1 VSVTVKN
8 GTSRQGL
15 AAQVTTGL
23 RRLGFKAGNGGNA
36 TPSATTTVSHAPGAG
51 GTAATLAAAVQ
62 NGRPVARATRP
73 GLGPTAVVLVL
84 GADFK
89 RLAGKVVVPKPPP
102 PKPPKPTRATRG
114 LPSWD
119 PAPADRGPGRPP
131 GRPTASRRA
140 SGGIS
145 KLPRVAPPAT

>member
-15 AAQVTTGL
+15 AAKVTAGL

-36 TPSATTTVSHAPGAG
+36 TPSATTTVSHAPGGG

-73 GLGPTAVVLVL
+73 GLGPNAVVLVL

-114 LPSWD
+114 LPAWD
-119 PAPADRGPGRPP
+119 P
-131 GRPTASRRA
+131 RA
-140 SGGIS
+140 C
-145 KLPRVAPPAT
+145 

>member
-1 VSVTVKN
+1 MTVKN

-15 AAQVTTGL
+15 AAKVTAGL

-36 TPSATTTVSHAPGAG
+36 TPSATTTVSHAPGGG

-73 GLGPTAVVLVL
+73 GLGPNAVVLVL

-114 LPSWD
+114 LPAWD
-119 PAPADRGPGRPP
+119 P
-131 GRPTASRRA
+131 RA
-140 SGGIS
+140 C
-145 KLPRVAPPAT
+145 